1 MLYTPLKIHP
11 QPAAD
16 APAFSADLVFSS
28 PQNLLKEA
36 GETALVNENQR
47 SKRVQI
53 GLGDAEKIT
62 LESLRRSGG
71 ALGRFLRKHDL
82 RQAELDLTPLHAL
95 KLAAKDA
102 EQAFLEG
109 VFLGAYRFEGHKSK
123 PKHFQGSLY
132 LKGLRSHQALQRA
145 TVIAEAVNLARDWG
159 HEPPNVLT
167 PEVLAQRC
175 QALADELEF
184 DCTIFD
190 DADLEEMGAGGLVNV
205 GKGSQN
211 PPRLIVLEYD
221 GSDSQFAPIV
231 LVGKAITFDTGGY
244 SLKDKTGILG
254 MKYDKCGATAV
265 IGALYAAAKLHLP
278 IRVVA
283 LIAAAENMVSDNA
296 YRPDDIIT
304 MLSGKTVEIVS
315 ADAEGRLVM
324 ADAMTYA
331 QRNWQPQALIDVATL
346 TGGVLVALGRVRAGL
361 MSNNAALAESLRAAG
376 EVTFER
382 LWQLPLDEEFGE
394 TLKSEDA
401 DLKNS
406 GGREG
411 HASIAGWFLQNFV
424 EENTAWAHLDIA
436 GMGDTPK
443 ALPYCE
449 KGATGFGV
457 RLLTEYLEK
466 LIN

>member
-1 MLYTPLKIHP
+1 MPYTPLKIHS
-11 QPAAD
+11 QPAAEE
-16 APAFSADLVFSS
+16 PAFFADLVFSS

-36 GETALVNENQR
+36 GDVALVNENAR
-47 SKRVQI
+47 SLRVQI
-53 GLGDAEKIT
+53 GLGEIEKVT
-62 LESLRRSGG
+62 PESLRRSGG
-71 ALGRFLRKHDL
+71 ALGRFLRKHDV
-82 RQAELDLTPLHAL
+82 RQAGLDLLALHTL
-95 KLAAKDA
+95 TLDAAQA

-109 VFLGAYRFEGHKSK
+109 VLLGAYRFEARKSK
-123 PKHFQGSLY
+123 PKHYHGSLY
-132 LKGLRSHQALQRA
+132 LSGLRAPEALQRA
-145 TVIAEAVNLARDWG
+145 AILAEAVNLAREWG
-159 HEPPNVLT
+159 HEPPNLLT
-167 PEVLAQRC
+167 PATLAQRC
-175 QALADELEF
+175 QTLADEIGLE
-184 DCTIFD
+184 CTIFD
-190 DADLEEMGAGGLVNV
+190 EADLEEMGAGGLVNV

-211 PPRLIVLEYD
+211 PPRLIVLEYAGD
-221 GSDSQFAPIV
+221 DPQAAPV
-231 LVGKAITFDTGGY
+231 ALVGKAITFDTGGY

-254 MKYDKCGATAV
+254 MKYDKCGAMAV
-265 IGALYAAAKLHLP
+265 IGALYAAAKLQLP
-278 IRVVA
+278 VRIVA

-331 QRNWQPQALIDVATL
+331 QRHWQPQALIDVATL

-361 MSNNAALAESLRAAG
+361 MSNHPGLSQALRAAG

-382 LWQLPLDEEFGE
+382 LWELPLDEEFSE
-394 TLKSEDA
+394 SLKSEDA

-406 GGREG
+406 GGRDG

-424 EENTAWAHLDIA
+424 ENNTPWAHLDIA

-443 ALPYCE
+443 TLPYCE

-466 LIN
+466 LT